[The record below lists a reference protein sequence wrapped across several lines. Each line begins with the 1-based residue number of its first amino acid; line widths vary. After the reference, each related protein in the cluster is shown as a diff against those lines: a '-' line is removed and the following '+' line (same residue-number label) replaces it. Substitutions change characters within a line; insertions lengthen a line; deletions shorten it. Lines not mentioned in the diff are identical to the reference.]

1 MPDRRKKEFDLMK
14 KTQFIT
20 IITETYWLIQVL
32 IQDLD
37 ATFGKLKTSDKDRK
51 IKPLKSFTYF

>member
-1 MPDRRKKEFDLMK
+1 MK